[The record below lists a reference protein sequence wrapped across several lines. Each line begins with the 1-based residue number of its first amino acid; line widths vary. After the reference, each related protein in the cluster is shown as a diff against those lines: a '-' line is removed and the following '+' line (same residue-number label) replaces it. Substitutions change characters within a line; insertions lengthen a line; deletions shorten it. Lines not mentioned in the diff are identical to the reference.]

1 MRILSGIC
9 SCCIVVTSI
18 ASLAQT
24 QTSEQGKSLGDIAR
38 ELREQ
43 KNATISAQ
51 PHALAAPQ
59 SITNTSPAEPA
70 SNGLASVVK
79 DPPEL
84 LEFTESVRLML
95 WKEDFAGL
103 DKVAD
108 DLRKTKQQWP
118 GGAWKLSTL
127 YDALQDLSGG
137 GASTDDQWQ
146 QHIARLQRW
155 IKARPQSITSRVAL
169 ANAYYEYAWQARG
182 SGYANS
188 VTDQG
193 WHLFEQRLQQA
204 GQTLMDAA
212 ELPAKCPQWY
222 FVMQKVTVASSGGK
236 ERARAVFEKA
246 IEFEPDYFGYY
257 RLLAWDLQT
266 KWDGAPGDI
275 GAFANESYR
284 RVGGKKGAVIYFEIA
299 SSLCNYCG
307 DFSADEFS
315 WPKLKEGFA
324 ALQELYGVSPLRVN
338 RFAYLAATY
347 QDKAA
352 AAQAFER
359 IGDTP
364 DLTVWGTRARFDAHR
379 TWAGVQTATTD
390 HTRPAF
396 QVSQETT
403 QRITEMMNEANK
415 AGNERRWKDADT
427 LLQQVIDL
435 ATPLPGAE
443 VWVSQAYLMRARH
456 EGLQGHIK
464 EAQVLLDQVVTIT
477 AQKSGPTSSETAMA
491 LEQTAMFH
499 RQFHDNATAEQNLR
513 RAVKI
518 REQSDGASSNEA
530 LMDDTSIADI
540 AHRAGRNQEA
550 VSMLTAVIKA
560 RESAGQKGPPL
571 VWPLDALAMTYQDMG
586 RLNDAEATFVRLI
599 ALMES
604 FLPPNSLELGSP
616 VERLAALYRVMGRQD
631 DANRMQAR
639 LQAIQHPPQSNK

>member
-1 MRILSGIC
+1 MRILNGIC
-9 SCCIVVTSI
+9 GCCIVVTSMV
-18 ASLAQT
+18 SLAQT
-24 QTSEQGKSLGDIAR
+24 RSSGQGKSLGDIAR
-38 ELREQ
+38 ELRQ
-43 KNATISAQ
+43 KNATMSAQ
-51 PHALAAPQ
+51 PRADAAPQ
-59 SITNTSPAEPA
+59 SIANPTPAEPA
-70 SNGLASVVK
+70 LKGPASVVK

-84 LEFTESVRLML
+84 LEFTESIRLML

-108 DLRKTKQQWP
+108 DLRQTKQRWP

-137 GASTDDQWQ
+137 GASSDDQWQ

-155 IKARPQSITSRVAL
+155 MKARPQSITSRVAL
-169 ANAYYEYAWQARG
+169 ANAYYEYAWEARG

-193 WHLFEQRLQQA
+193 WQLFKERLQQA
-204 GQTLMDAA
+204 GQTLVDAA

-236 ERARAVFEKA
+236 ERARSVFEKA
-246 IEFEPDYFGYY
+246 IEFEPDYLGYY

-266 KWDGAPGDI
+266 KWDGEPGDI

-324 ALQELYGVSPLRVN
+324 ALQELYGLSPLRVN
-338 RFAYLAATY
+338 RFAYLAVTY

-359 IGDTP
+359 ISDTP
-364 DLTVWGTRARFDAHR
+364 DLSVWGTRARFDAHR
-379 TWAGVQTATTD
+379 AWAGVESAKTD
-390 HTRPAF
+390 QAKPAF
-396 QVSQETT
+396 QVSQQTT
-403 QRITEMMNEANK
+403 QRIAEMMNDANN

-435 ATPLPGAE
+435 ATPLPGQE
-443 VWVSQAYLMRARH
+443 VWVIQAYMMRARH
-456 EGLQGHIK
+456 EGLQGHTK

-477 AQKSGPTSSETAMA
+477 SEKSGPTSPETALA

-499 RQFHDNATAEQNLR
+499 RQFHDDAAAEQNLK
-513 RAVKI
+513 RAIKI
-518 REQSDGASSNEA
+518 RELSSGASSNEA
-530 LMDDTSIADI
+530 LMDSTFIADI
-540 AHRAGRNQEA
+540 AHHAGRNQEA
-550 VSMLTAVIKA
+550 VSLLTTVIKA
-560 RESAGQKGPPL
+560 RESAGQKGSTL

-586 RLNDAEATFVRLI
+586 QLTDAEATFVRLI
-599 ALMES
+599 GLMES
-604 FLPPNSLELGSP
+604 FLPPNSIELGSP
-616 VERLAALYRVMGRQD
+616 IERLAALYRVMGRQD

-639 LQAIQHPPQSNK
+639 LQAIQHPPQNSK